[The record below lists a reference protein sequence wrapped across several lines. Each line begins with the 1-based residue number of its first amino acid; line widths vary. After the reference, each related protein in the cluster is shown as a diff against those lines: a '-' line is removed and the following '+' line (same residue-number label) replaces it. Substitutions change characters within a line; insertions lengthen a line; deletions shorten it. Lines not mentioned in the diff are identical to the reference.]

1 MNIIK
6 GDLIKLALAGEF
18 DVIVHGVN
26 CFCVQKAGIAKQ
38 MAETFLTS
46 DSSLFK
52 EEHFSRAG
60 NINKLGNIEIAS
72 YLRTIPGTNKDGGVM
87 INYASAIAL
96 YPNEKSV
103 HIVNAYTQ
111 YYHLRNLPEGE
122 TRPFSYTAFALVLKK
137 LNHIFKDKHIGMP
150 WIGCGLGGADKQ
162 HVAMLIKKN
171 LTDCKVT
178 VVEYEKD

>member
-1 MNIIK
+1 MINIVK
-6 GDLIKLALAGEF
+6 GDLIKLALEGEF

-38 MAETFLTS
+38 MAETFHTNS
-46 DSSLFK
+46 PTLFNK
-52 EEHFSRAG
+52 ERLSFSG
-60 NINKLGNIEIAS
+60 DINKLGTIESRLHVIEKHDS
-72 YLRTIPGTNKDGGVM
+72 STIVFDV
-87 INYASAIAL
+87 
-96 YPNEKSV
+96 
-103 HIVNAYTQ
+103 VNAYTQ
-111 YYHLRNLPEGE
+111 FYHLRNLPEEE

-137 LNHIFKDKHIGMP
+137 LNHIFKGKHIGMP

-162 HVAMLIKKN
+162 HVAMLISKN